1 MNYADR
7 FAQAI
12 EEKFNSKE
20 AGPAQYRMTV
30 VSGRKFDKIV
40 METRYSIER
49 GFTGGSVHAFVEKAT
64 GLLQAHA
71 VNAGLAWEWL
81 TCAVPLRASRSS
93 QPALC
98 THVDML
104 YLDVAGLRGAAVCFA
119 VDLADPAIGSSSLGT
134 CTFFH

>member
-64 GLLQAHA
+64 GLLIKPAGWNAPAKWGNDWASKYDLSDPMEFDIAVHEAHF
-71 VNAGLAWEWL
+71 AGGY
-81 TCAVPLRASRSS
+81 
-93 QPALC
+93 
-98 THVDML
+98 L
-104 YLDVAGLRGAAVCFA
+104 YAR
-119 VDLADPAIGSSSLGT
+119 
-134 CTFFH
+134 